1 MISDLR
7 SIMRKIIYILFVFTM
22 FSCSP
27 SALVIRQMTPIL
39 ENSTQALYEESD
51 LQIAE
56 QALASNLKLLEG
68 LLKSDPENRELLLL
82 LAQGYA
88 GYALGFAEDEE
99 PERAKQFYLR
109 ARDYGFKVLNQD
121 KKFVQAQKEG
131 LEKLQIYL
139 NRLRIEDVP
148 ALFWTGFAW
157 SGYVNLAL
165 DEPDALLALP
175 EIQLYMQRVE
185 HLQPDYFY
193 GAVYLFWGGVY
204 GMKPAIL
211 GGDPHK
217 AGDYFQKNINLNKG
231 HFLLAYVYAAQFH
244 AAKTLDETL
253 FDQYLEKVTNTP
265 VDVQPELT
273 LFNQIAKQKARQL
286 LAQKEDLF

>member
-1 MISDLR
+1 M
-7 SIMRKIIYILFVFTM
+7 KKYLFLFLLIFM
-22 FSCSP
+22 FSCSF
-27 SALVIRQMTPIL
+27 STMVIRQMTPIL
-39 ENSTQALYEESD
+39 ENSAQALYEESD

-68 LLKSDPENRELLLL
+68 FLKNDPENRELLIL

-88 GYALGFAEDEE
+88 GYALGFSEDEE
-99 PERAKQFYLR
+99 PLRAKKFYLR
-109 ARDYGFKVLNQD
+109 ARDYALKVLSLD
-121 KKFVQAQKEG
+121 TKFIQAKEKG
-131 LEKLQIYL
+131 LDALQAYL
-139 NRLRIEDVP
+139 DHLEIEDVP

-165 DEPDALLALP
+165 NEPDALLALP

-185 HLQPDYFY
+185 VLQPEYFY

-217 AGDYFQKNINLNKG
+217 AGDYFRKNIELNKG
-231 HFLLAYVYAAQFH
+231 DFLLAYVYAAQFY
-244 AAKTLDETL
+244 AAKILDEAL
-253 FDQYLEKVTNTP
+253 FEQYLKTVETTP
-265 VDVQPELT
+265 ADVRRELT
-273 LFNQIAKQKARQL
+273 LFNQIAKQKAKRL
-286 LAQKEDLF
+286 LAQKTDLF